1 MVSGSVKNCE
11 DGTGVIEV
19 WETLAYE
26 VVCVYVCVCACVCV
40 CVSGEESSICI
51 LGFVLQVL

>member
-1 MVSGSVKNCE
+1 MLNEWYLNVLQVVFEYVKSCE

-26 VVCVYVCVCACVCV
+26 VVCVYMCMCVYVCRGWC
-40 CVSGEESSICI
+40 
-51 LGFVLQVL
+51 